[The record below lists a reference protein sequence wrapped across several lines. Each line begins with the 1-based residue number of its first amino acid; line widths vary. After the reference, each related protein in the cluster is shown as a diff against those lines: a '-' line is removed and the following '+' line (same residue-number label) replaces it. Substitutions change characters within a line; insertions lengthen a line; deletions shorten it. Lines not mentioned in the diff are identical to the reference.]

1 MGALPARLMPPL
13 GIGALLA
20 MAGLGA
26 ALMLS
31 RARLES
37 TRQALAAERAIHA
50 ADVAAF
56 EAAQARADADW
67 RAEVAR
73 IQSANRRLN
82 DEADRK
88 ADAARAAY
96 AARVLRLPPAPADPG
111 PSGGGALPGAELP
124 ARADRSGG
132 ASILLDRADAL
143 ICAVNTA
150 RLEAAREWATR
161 WAAEASLPA
170 E

>member
-1 MGALPARLMPPL
+1 MGALLARLTPPL

-20 MAGLGA
+20 IAGLSA

-31 RARLES
+31 RARLDS
-37 TRQALAAERAIHA
+37 ARQALTAERALRA
-50 ADVAAF
+50 ADAAAF
-56 EAAQARADADW
+56 EAAQARADASW

-73 IQSANRRLN
+73 IQNRNRRLN
-82 DEADRK
+82 DDADRK
-88 ADAARAAY
+88 VDAARADY
-96 AARVLRLPPAPADPG
+96 ATRVLRLPPAPADPG

-132 ASILLDRADAL
+132 APILLDRADAL
-143 ICAVNTA
+143 ICAANTA
-150 RLEAAREWATR
+150 RLEAAHE
-161 WAAEASLPA
+161 WAAEPGSPA